1 MAETGK
7 TVRLLQMYTRL
18 LRGEGLNK
26 RKLAREFGVTEKSVQ
41 RDIEDLREYFSG
53 DGGRSEI
60 LYDVRTHA
68 YTLHA
73 DAALTLTN
81 SEVLAVAK
89 ILLESRSMVKE
100 EMFPILDKLVRCCT
114 PSESLRQVQALIANE
129 KYHYAEPHH
138 GRRFVSR
145 LWQLG
150 TAVKEQRV
158 VEIVYHRTH
167 RGDAVTRKVCPVG
180 LLFSEYY
187 FYLAAFIEDIDRESH
202 FDNPQDHSPTIYRV
216 DKIERMT
223 VTAEHFRVPYKDR
236 FQEGEM
242 RKRIQFMY
250 GGELQRIRF
259 EYTGPSLEA
268 VLDRLPTAR
277 VEKKTPSGWLIT
289 AEVFGKGI
297 DMWLKSQGDMV
308 KRLEG
313 NRQKE

>member
-1 MAETGK
+1 MPAVLHGIPGPAKRRREGGP
-7 TVRLLQMYTRL
+7 VRARL
-18 LRGEGLNK
+18 V
-26 RKLAREFGVTEKSVQ
+26 FYS
-41 RDIEDLREYFSG
+41 
-53 DGGRSEI
+53 
-60 LYDVRTHA
+60 
-68 YTLHA
+68 
-73 DAALTLTN
+73 
-81 SEVLAVAK
+81 
-89 ILLESRSMVKE
+89 
-100 EMFPILDKLVRCCT
+100 PILSIKKVRCCT

-167 RGDAVTRKVCPVG
+167 RGDAVTRKVRPVG

-308 KRLEG
+308 KHLEG